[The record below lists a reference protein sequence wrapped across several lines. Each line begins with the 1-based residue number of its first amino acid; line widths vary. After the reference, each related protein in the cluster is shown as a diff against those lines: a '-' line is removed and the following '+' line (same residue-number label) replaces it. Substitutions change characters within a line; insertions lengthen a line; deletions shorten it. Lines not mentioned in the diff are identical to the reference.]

1 MNPTELHLFPTS
13 RTFPHLTYFR
23 HFEPLLLVAMDQT
36 HTRAIEALQSFIHLA
51 RSNSANSP
59 RFIANLITNAT
70 SSPQTYVF
78 AELLELPAV
87 QALRSPETPVEF
99 KGYLKLLEIF
109 AWGTWQEYQGKKELP
124 PRSQTSTMHQN
135 NSKSARTE
143 NIREKIAN
151 THPTATPDLPELNT
165 EQTLKLRLLSL
176 LTLST
181 TIKPLTYSALMTA
194 LELPTTND
202 LESLVTTAIYASL
215 ISARLSPASNPPYVN
230 VTAVAPLRDVQPQ
243 SLHKMITNLTEWESR
258 CGGVVS
264 DLEAEIAR
272 IKSEAARR
280 AAKSQTRQQALD
292 EALKK
297 RQDGTWKSKNKRS
310 GGRLGAGIGGS
321 KRDADDIAD
330 DGFFENMEGENGSR
344 MDIDEGAGA
353 RAGSSRQP
361 KRVLGRK
368 T

>member
-1 MNPTELHLFPTS
+1 
-13 RTFPHLTYFR
+13 
-23 HFEPLLLVAMDQT
+23 MDQT

-51 RSNSANSP
+51 RSSSASSP

-70 SSPQTYVF
+70 SSPQTYIF

-87 QALRSPETPVEF
+87 QALRSPETPAEF

-109 AWGTWQEYQGKKELP
+109 AWGTWQEYQGKKAYP
-124 PRSQTSTMHQN
+124 KPNIDNRPSRDTMPNQPIPIISM
-135 NSKSARTE
+135 SKAHRD
-143 NIREKIAN
+143 
-151 THPTATPDLPELNT
+151 HPTATPDLPELNK
-165 EQTLKLRLLSL
+165 EQALKLRLLSL

-194 LELPTTND
+194 LETPTKAE

-215 ISARLSPASNPPYVN
+215 ISARLSPASNPPSVN

-243 SLHKMITNLTEWESR
+243 SLPQMISNLNEWESR
-258 CGGVVS
+258 CGEVVA

-272 IKSEAARR
+272 VKSDAATR
-280 AAKSQTRQQALD
+280 AAKNQAQQQAID

-297 RQDGTWKSKNKRS
+297 RQDGSWRKNKRT
-310 GGRLGAGIGGS
+310 GGRLGTGVGGS

-330 DGFFENMEGENGSR
+330 DGFFENMDGENGSR

-353 RAGSSRQP
+353 RAGNSRQP

-368 T
+368 S